1 MFVELQPHVEL
12 GARHSTL
19 GTRDVEPAEPR
30 VVTAD
35 GRVHDVLLPSGLQV
49 DPQPR
54 ARFEQRGTH
63 RQRRERKGQALE
75 PSPAAPQ
82 RGVRASGH
90 EETTQWLPSI
100 AFSGLSTICP
110 SRKINAASLPSTS
123 YPLSAEASLLKVELR
138 FTVKP
143 SGYSSTALT
152 VSGTSCVP
160 WCR

>member
-35 GRVHDVLLPSGLQV
+35 GRVHDVLLPSGLEV

-63 RQRRERKGQALE
+63 RQRRGRKGQALDP
-75 PSPAAPQ
+75 PSPAAPH
-82 RGVRASGH
+82 GGARAWDASRNYVTVSVAKFHSSGRRCR
-90 EETTQWLPSI
+90 SD
-100 AFSGLSTICP
+100 
-110 SRKINAASLPSTS
+110 
-123 YPLSAEASLLKVELR
+123 R
-138 FTVKP
+138 FTMWAAAAAWWP
-143 SGYSSTALT
+143 MTASSTAGLCWRT
-152 VSGTSCVP
+152 ESKNRAMCTKVASGPSSP
-160 WCR
+160 